1 MPRRHSRR
9 RHRHR
14 HRSSFSSSRGGAP
27 WLQPVQRRHR
37 RRLPLGPVVAAVIV
51 LAAAAGAFA
60 FVRSRED
67 AADDPSRA
75 AVQKFADA
83 WAKGD
88 LDAAWKLTTAATQ
101 QQQPLRLFRQS
112 YTQSARAA
120 TVTRVKVGVAG
131 EPRAGKVAVPVVLT
145 TKLFGR
151 RRGTITFPVKR
162 TGDTARIAWTPDLR
176 LPGLRPGEAVKRRL
190 LRRPTRANVLD
201 AFGRRLAREPSAAA
215 LVGTAPARRPAGHRP
230 GGALRR
236 APGREAGRRAALRQ
250 ARSSR
255 KVPVVR
261 GKSVRTTVRPS
272 VQATATGALGGR
284 LGGVAVVN
292 PRTGAVLA
300 LTGLAVSGP
309 QPPGS
314 VFKIITLAT
323 ALEHGVA
330 EAVGLLPGPTAA
342 TLSGVKLRNA
352 SDEQCGG
359 SLTLSFA
366 HSCNSVFGPLGAQ
379 AGRASGSSPPPRRSA
394 STRSCRSRASS
405 RARSRR
411 ARAERRSRGRRERDR
426 PGPRPRDAAHD
437 GIGRR
442 DDRQRRRAREAAAR
456 AQRAGRPRRVVRRS
470 VAAQVRDMMLAVV
483 RGGPA
488 PRRRCPGSS
497 GREDGHGR
505 AAPTAGAAPDPSN
518 TDAWFVA
525 FAPASSPRVAVGVM
539 LVGAGAGGAA
549 AAPVA
554 REVLAPRWADRS
566 RESVAAARRHDG
578 GDHLHL

>member
-1 MPRRHSRR
+1 M
-9 RHRHR
+9 
-14 HRSSFSSSRGGAP
+14 
-27 WLQPVQRRHR
+27 
-37 RRLPLGPVVAAVIV
+37 AAVIV

-201 AFGRRLAREPSAAA
+201 AFGRRLSREPTAAA
-215 LVGTAPARRPAGHRP
+215 LVGTAPAGGQP
-230 GGALRR
+230 GTGLEGLYDERLGGKPGAELRYGKR
-236 APGREAGRRAALRQ
+236 IIA
-250 ARSSR
+250 

-330 EAVGLLPGPTAA
+330 KPSDSFPVQTAA

-366 HSCNSVFGPLGAQ
+366 HSCNSVFGPLGAKLG
-379 AGRASGSSPPPRRSA
+379 AKRLVASAEAFGFNEELPIPGFKPSSIPP
-394 STRSCRSRASS
+394 
-405 RARSRR
+405 AR
-411 ARAERRSRGRRERDR
+411 EL
-426 PGPRPRDAAHD
+426 
-437 GIGRR
+437 R
-442 DDRQRRRAREAAAR
+442 DDLAVGASAIGQDRDLATPLTMASVGATIANRGVRVKPRLVRSEPG
-456 AQRAGRPRRVVRRS
+456 GRKRVVRRS
-470 VAAQVRDMMLAVV
+470 VAAEVRDMMLAVV
-483 RGGPA
+483 REGTGTA
-488 PRRRCPGSS
+488 AALPGIDVA
-497 GREDGHGR
+497 GKTGTAELR
-505 AAPTAGAAPDPSN
+505 PTAGAAPDPSN

-554 REVLAPRWADRS
+554 REVLGSAL
-566 RESVAAARRHDG
+566 G
-578 GDHLHL
+578 